1 MDDSSDSVEDSQE
14 RRSPVIS
21 AAYLTDVDALRR
33 ALAAG
38 ADVNARDG
46 NGWTALHLVLS
57 RPLHFKP
64 EACAEMVSMLLEAG
78 LDLNARDTIRG
89 RTPLHFAVRAGRI
102 DSVAALIAAGASL
115 TIEDDAGKPPIDA
128 VTNRNCRRIVPMLL
142 RAGSDGVYLDQQRP
156 GTSDP
161 RFWFHDWD
169 GRPYHEEN
177 YRILSNYFMKIFMSN
192 SGSKIYLSGPAGPG
206 PGTFATYEKAHRA
219 RLAKTF
225 VGSVR
230 KSSFRRPT
238 PSTRR
243 RSNTGAKVPP
253 APRGDRAHDR
263 RVRLSHGLV
272 LTNMN

>member
-1 MDDSSDSVEDSQE
+1 MNVSSDAEDDPWE
-14 RRSPVIS
+14 HRSPVIS

-78 LDLNARDTIRG
+78 LDVNAQERIRD

-142 RAGSDGVYLDQQRP
+142 RAGSDMPYIDQERP
-156 GTSDP
+156 GSSDTTW
-161 RFWFHDWD
+161 WFHYIDLDSRW
-169 GRPYHEEN
+169 GLEPYDKEN
-177 YRILSNYFMKIFMSN
+177 YRILSNYFFKIFMSN
-192 SGSKIYLSGPAGPG
+192 SGSKLFLSGPAGPG

-219 RLAKTF
+219 KLSAIF
-225 VGSVR
+225 VPKFPQLPAEIV
-230 KSSFRRPT
+230 PT
-238 PSTRR
+238 IVAFAFH
-243 RSNTGAKVPP
+243 TGWY
-253 APRGDRAHDR
+253 
-263 RVRLSHGLV
+263 
-272 LTNMN
+272 